1 MGRIGP
7 PTFPLPRECSAT
19 ELHRQSS
26 GQGGTCTPEGRSHL
40 IYSQARLTTLV
51 LARYESILANFLLFF
66 NNLFSLISPFPYF
79 FMVSG

>member
-1 MGRIGP
+1 
-7 PTFPLPRECSAT
+7 
-19 ELHRQSS
+19 
-26 GQGGTCTPEGRSHL
+26 
-40 IYSQARLTTLV
+40 LV